1 MKLLR
6 WLASAASAVFRRRHL
21 DREMDD
27 ELGSHIEHRA
37 DDLERSGIPRR
48 EAQRRARIEFG
59 GYERYKVECHEATGG
74 QTLETVVR
82 DVRIG
87 LRMLRK
93 SPGFTCVAILT
104 LALGIGANAVV
115 FSLLNALVLRP
126 IDVPQAQN
134 LFMIERG
141 KDHSPSNSYP
151 DYLDIRDRN
160 RAFDGIVAYEIAPA
174 GLNSGAGPEQVWLY
188 ESSGN
193 YFDALD
199 IHPFLGRFFHSS
211 DEHGPNSAPYLVLSY
226 RYWQSHFQGDRS
238 VVGRVVELN
247 RYAYTILGVAPRDFR
262 GTELFFEPQLWAPKV
277 NVQQIEGSDSL
288 DSRGRRSMWLVGR
301 VRAGVNSAQAT
312 ADLDNVGA
320 WLSRA
325 YPKDDDGTTFS
336 LARPGWIGDM
346 LGGPVRA
353 FVAGLMLLSALI
365 LLAACTN
372 LGSLFAS
379 RAADR
384 GREIAVRLAL
394 GSSRSRVVRQ
404 MLVEA
409 MLIALAGA
417 MVGVAVTVPLLRA
430 LSAWQP
436 IPNFPVNVPVNPD
449 WHTYA
454 LALFL
459 AVVSGLLFGL
469 VPVRQVIKADPYQWM
484 KAGATIAAA
493 GRRLMLRDVLLVGQ
507 VAICAVLV
515 TSSLVSVRGM
525 LRSLHSNFGFLPE
538 HAIQANTDTGM
549 GGYYGEQAKAAQR
562 RIVDALAR
570 IPGVTAAGYA
580 DRVPLN
586 VGWSDATVYSDS
598 TTDYRASNAATDAM
612 QYDVS
617 PGYFEAAATPLLLG
631 RSFTW
636 DDDAHAPRVA
646 IVNQEFARKM
656 FGSEAGAV
664 GKAFKV
670 WGGGRVQV
678 VGVAGDGKYRTLS
691 EDPQPAMF
699 FPILQS
705 PSSYTWF
712 IVRSN
717 RDSAEL
723 HAAVE
728 QTLREL
734 NTGLP
739 FTVNTWTKEL
749 DTPLFAARAASLALG
764 VLGVLGAMLAVT
776 GIFGMAAYSVSKR
789 LRELGIR
796 IALGA
801 GRSQVLGAAIGR
813 AFRLLAFGSVAGLLL
828 GLAAT
833 KILSFIV
840 YQATPRDP
848 VVLGGVVLFMLLLG
862 LSATWVPARRALD
875 ADPLILLRDE

>member
-6 WLASAASAVFRRRHL
+6 SIASAASAVIRRRHI

-27 ELGSHIEHRA
+27 ELGSHIQHRA
-37 DDLERSGIPRR
+37 DDLERAGIPRR

-74 QTLETVVR
+74 QTLETTGHDIR
-82 DVRIG
+82 FG

-93 SPGFTCVAILT
+93 SPGFTCVAVLT
-104 LALGIGANAVV
+104 LALAIGANAVV
-115 FSLLNALVLRP
+115 FSLLNAFVLRP
-126 IDVPQAQN
+126 INVPQAQN
-134 LFMIERG
+134 LFTIERG
-141 KDHSPSNSYP
+141 KDRAASNSYP
-151 DYLDIRDRN
+151 DYLDLRDRN

-188 ESSGN
+188 QTSGN
-193 YFDALD
+193 YFDVLG

-211 DEHGPNSAPYLVLSY
+211 DEHGPNSAPYIVLSY

-238 VVGRVVELN
+238 VGGRVVELN
-247 RYAYTILGVAPRDFR
+247 RYAYTILGVAPPDFR
-262 GTELFFEPQLWAPKV
+262 GTEWFFEPHLWAPIV
-277 NVQQIEGSDSL
+277 NVQQIEGLDSL
-288 DSRGRRSMWLVGR
+288 GARDRRGTWLVGR
-301 VRAGVNSAQAT
+301 VRLGVSPAQAA
-312 ADLDNVGA
+312 ADLNNVGA

-325 YPKDDDGTTFS
+325 YPKEDDSSTFS
-336 LARPGWIGDM
+336 LAKPGWIGDM

-353 FVAGLMLLSALI
+353 FVAGLMLLSMLI

-372 LGSLFAS
+372 LGGLFAS

-394 GSSRSRVVRQ
+394 GSSRARVLRQ
-404 MLVEA
+404 MLTEA
-409 MLIALAGA
+409 ILVALAGA
-417 MVGVAVTVPLLRA
+417 VVGVAATIPLLRA

-454 LALFL
+454 LALML
-459 AVVSGLLFGL
+459 ALASGLLFGL
-469 VPVRQVIKADPYQWM
+469 VPVRQVLKADPYQSM
-484 KAGATIAAA
+484 KAGASIAAA

-507 VAICAVLV
+507 IAVCAVLV

-525 LRSLHSNFGFLPE
+525 MRSLHSNFGFVPE
-538 HAIQANTDTGM
+538 HAIQANTDAGM
-549 GGYYGEQAKAAQR
+549 GGYHGEQAREVQR
-562 RIVDALAR
+562 RVLDALAR
-570 IPGVTAAGYA
+570 VSGVTAAGYA

-586 VGWSDATVYSDS
+586 VGWSDATVFSDS
-598 TTDYRASNAATDAM
+598 TTEYRSSNAAADAM

-646 IVNQEFARKM
+646 VVNQEFARKM
-656 FGSEAGAV
+656 FGSEANAV
-664 GKAFKV
+664 GKSFKV
-670 WGGGRVQV
+670 WGGARVQV
-678 VGVAGDGKYRTLS
+678 VGVVGDGKYRTLS

-717 RDSAEL
+717 RDTAEL
-723 HAAVE
+723 ESAVE
-728 QTLREL
+728 QTLRQL

-739 FTVNTWTKEL
+739 FNVNTWTKEL
-749 DTPLFAARAASLALG
+749 DTALFAARAASLALG

-801 GRSQVLGAAIGR
+801 GRSQVLGAALGR

-833 KILSFIV
+833 KVLSFIV

-862 LSATWVPARRALD
+862 LSATWIPARRALE
-875 ADPLILLRDE
+875 ADPLVLLRDE